1 MVKKVKKRKK
11 KNREVEKRGEGKEIG
26 REANRCVEKRREGY
40 ISEP

>member
-26 REANRCVEKRREGY
+26 REANRYVEKRREGY